1 MKTRPGAPG
10 KGSRLDSPEDGTAP
24 KGRILVDLG
33 SAIIAHAVAGL
44 VESYGYRCYT
54 KDAPNCD
61 LDVVIVDSSTIDK
74 KTAER
79 YPKSKVVLLETDAH
93 ERNFATSILFQKVH
107 GIISRYTDSGKLR
120 KALDAI
126 AGGQFWVDNTT
137 VKGFL
142 TDSGLVSNKGEIPG
156 LTPKEKIVVESV
168 CLGDTNKEI
177 AYKLQ
182 ISIHTVKTHI
192 RSIMRKTG
200 AVNRS
205 NLASMMAKF
214 MKEGPQALMSGRSE
228 TP

>member
-1 MKTRPGAPG
+1 MRTRPGALARR
-10 KGSRLDSPEDGTAP
+10 SRLDPPEGGTEP

-33 SAIIAHAVAGL
+33 SALIADAVAGL
-44 VESYGYRCYT
+44 VEGYGYRCYT
-54 KDAPNCD
+54 KETPNCD
-61 LDVVIVDSSTIDK
+61 PDVIIVDSSTIDK
-74 KTAER
+74 KTADR

-93 ERNFATSILFQKVH
+93 ERNFATSILYQKVH

-142 TDSGLVSNKGEIPG
+142 TESGLVSHKGEILG
-156 LTPKEKIVVESV
+156 FTAKEKIVVESI
-168 CLGDTNKEI
+168 CRGDTNKEI
-177 AYKLQ
+177 AHKLQ

-214 MKEGPQALMSGRSE
+214 IEEGS
-228 TP
+228 